1 MKINYSRLPIVLL
14 LSTLLFTTSCLNNNQ
29 SGNYQTFKGL
39 FGSIVYDSGVKLF
52 RMDMDGTLL
61 YSQDLALLN
70 VGDRYIASVSINYDN
85 QSSGSSYVTATFT
98 QLSKFSKKA
107 VFDID
112 AVAKDTFKNDPIINY
127 TYAYLID
134 VNSELLFT
142 TQVYFFASNP
152 FHSFNLVKNS
162 LVASDTLKLEL
173 RHNSKQD
180 GELTNSFSDLY
191 SFTLNPYLNGVAK
204 GQSKVIEISYNTTP
218 TVRKQFITYTP

>member
-1 MKINYSRLPIVLL
+1 MKINYSRFPIVLL
-14 LSTLLFTTSCLNNNQ
+14 LVLLFTSCLNNNQ
-29 SGNYQTFKGL
+29 IGNYQTFNGL
-39 FGSIVYDSGVKLF
+39 FGSIVYESGVKLF

-61 YSQDLALLN
+61 YSQSLAQLN

-85 QSSGSSYVTATFT
+85 QSSDLKYVAATFN
-98 QLSKFSKKA
+98 QLSKFSKKT

-112 AVAKDTFKNDPIINY
+112 AIAKDTFKNDPIINF
-127 TYAYLID
+127 TYAYLIN

-173 RHNSKQD
+173 RHNNKQD

-191 SFTLNPYLNGVAK
+191 SFTLNQYLDGVIK
-204 GQSKVIEISYNTTP
+204 GQSKVIEISYKTTP
-218 TVRKQFITYTP
+218 TLRKQFITYTP

>member
-1 MKINYSRLPIVLL
+1 MNINNLKFPIVLL
-14 LSTLLFTTSCLNNNQ
+14 FLSLLLTTSCIKNNLG
-29 SGNYQTFKGL
+29 GNYQTFNGL
-39 FGSIVYDSGVKLF
+39 FGSIVYESGVKLF

-61 YSQDLALLN
+61 YSQDLAQLN
-70 VGDRYIASVSINYDN
+70 VGDRYIASVSVNYDN

-112 AVAKDTFKNDPIINY
+112 TVAKDTFKNDPIINF
-127 TYAYLID
+127 TYAYLIN
-134 VNSELLFT
+134 VNSELMFT

-162 LVASDTLKLEL
+162 LVVSDTLKLEL

-180 GELTNSFSDLY
+180 AELTNSFSDLY

-204 GQSKVIEISYNTTP
+204 GQSKVIEISYKTTP